1 MVWGEGQVVPAPTLP
16 PLLSSMRT
24 TLTLLAT
31 ALLASEVV
39 QAQIATMP
47 PHVSTFNFSTRGYY
61 FTAPTDFVI
70 TGVQVLIPPGSTN
83 TLQNFAI
90 VRFDGAVPPPA
101 FSGTTNAFQQLALGL
116 DLDQTVF
123 QPVNVQVLAGDVIG
137 VYGNTTLTAGT
148 TSGTNSYTGGSA
160 PQTTIGAFT
169 VDLFRSGMQ
178 THLGSATS
186 PAGMQNIWSE
196 SASFAIS
203 RVEFSYTL
211 GGGSLG
217 TAYCGPAV
225 PNSTGNSGEISASGS
240 ALISNNDVTLEASS
254 LPNNAFGFFLTS
266 LTQGSVNQPG
276 GSQGVLC
283 LGGAI
288 GRYVGP
294 GQIKNTGSTGSFS
307 LLINLNAMP
316 QPAGAVAATAGQ
328 TWNFTTWHRDVV
340 GGSATSNFTN
350 GRAITFQ

>member
-178 THLGSATS
+178 TH
-186 PAGMQNIWSE
+186 
-196 SASFAIS
+196 AIS